1 MLLCLARATNR
12 NLYDFW
18 HIDCS
23 TSFKLESKCKRQ
35 MLTGKPMEESAN
47 SWIFPAF
54 CIVCPSQRIFNKDG
68 SNSLPE
74 TNSSPLKMSHPKR
87 KRSSSYHF
95 QVLLLLVSG
104 RVGVGNHEESC
115 DVWKCHHTRRPQK
128 KLVVTQRCEKSWSID
143 TIDPIWLT
151 NEKCRKPLVCIYI
164 YLFFFWS
171 TPPPSNSGKWRFIG
185 MPY

>member
-1 MLLCLARATNR
+1 MQSNANICQVHLFNFTIGQQRRGNPMLLCLARATNR

-115 DVWKCHHTRRPQK
+115 DVWKCHQPGGLK
-128 KLVVTQRCEKSWSID
+128 KNWSWHNGVKSHGALILL
-143 TIDPIWLT
+143 IQ
-151 NEKCRKPLVCIYI
+151 Y
-164 YLFFFWS
+164 
-171 TPPPSNSGKWRFIG
+171 G
-185 MPY
+185 